1 MQPVLDRRA
10 RAVGSA
16 GVFSDD
22 LRRILRTEL
31 LKGAC
36 SLDAVARFYAMHRR
50 TLTRRLGAE
59 GTAFRQIA
67 DEIRFE
73 IACQLLAEES
83 LSLGQIAAALK
94 FSEPSAFTRAFR
106 RWSGQT
112 PTAWRASDPHERPT
126 PRAKAAPRGLAG
138 EAG

>member
-1 MQPVLDRRA
+1 LERRA
-10 RAVGSA
+10 KGAAPA
-16 GVFSDD
+16 GEFSDD

-31 LKGAC
+31 LKGSC
-36 SLDAVARFYAMHRR
+36 SLGAVARFYAMHRR

-67 DEIRFE
+67 DEVRFE

-106 RWSGQT
+106 RWSGVT
-112 PTAWRASDPHERPT
+112 PTGWRTSDPHDRPMP
-126 PRAKAAPRGLAG
+126 PRAKSAPRPLA
-138 EAG
+138 EPVA